1 MTVDMIKGV
10 YKHGRR
16 FHTSIYING
25 ETKYLGSFESY
36 EEAAATRREWEKIK
50 GVKEYESKVDIDPA
64 VKKYCEE
71 YGLTVPQSEVI
82 QMLMLGMS
90 HKDMA
95 SYLGASDIAIKYRF
109 KRIYEKIDTEDV
121 CQIMVDIYDIAV
133 RVEEG

>member
-1 MTVDMIKGV
+1 MTVDM
-10 YKHGRR
+10 
-16 FHTSIYING
+16 
-25 ETKYLGSFESY
+25 
-36 EEAAATRREWEKIK
+36 IK
-50 GVKEYESKVDIDPA
+50 GVKEYESKVEIDPA

-71 YGLTVPQSEVI
+71 HGLTVPQSEVI

-133 RVEEG
+133 RGEEG